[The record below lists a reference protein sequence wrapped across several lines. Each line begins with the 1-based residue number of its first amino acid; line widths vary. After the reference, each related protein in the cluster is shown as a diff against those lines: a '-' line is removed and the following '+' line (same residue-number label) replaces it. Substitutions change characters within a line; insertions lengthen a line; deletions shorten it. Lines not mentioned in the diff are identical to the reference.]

1 MGTEVVSNK
10 SDAQSFQKFR
20 ARLAAVA
27 DPLPP
32 VMDAN
37 ATALRALVVAD
48 WMAQPEARAKLHAA
62 ARNGAFDPR
71 CIDEMRDAARAIVF
85 VVSKLPDQA
94 ASKSGLTGSLRD
106 EAQRLRRSIA
116 DRMAPR
122 LDKDEDAAQWL
133 ALARSGQNDAELLLD
148 LRTLMMLFRDQPR
161 LLQSDANLKA
171 DVERATHLEPLL
183 AEAVGGEKSGE
194 WQDWLAR
201 GWTLLANLFERVNR
215 VGRDVLSDVPGMTF
229 PSLAVL
235 ARAQR
240 QHKSREPSTT
250 VRARPKPDA
259 KVEVTR
265 AHRLDVELQVDILS
279 DSNFYA
285 GFTENV
291 SAEGIFVATHVLQP
305 IGSIVEMSV
314 QFPGQRG
321 PVRVRGEVRWVR
333 EYSQASDACPGMGI
347 RFEQLSP
354 ADDLLVREFLAKR
367 EPLFFDE

>member
-1 MGTEVVSNK
+1 MGTEAVSNK

-48 WMAQPEARAKLHAA
+48 WMAQPDARAKLHAA

-85 VVSKLPDQA
+85 VVSKLPDPA
-94 ASKSGLTGSLRD
+94 VSKSRLTGSLRE
-106 EAQRLRRSIA
+106 EAQRLRQSIA

-161 LLQSDANLKA
+161 LLQSDANLRA
-171 DVERATHLEPLL
+171 DVERTTHLEPLL
-183 AEAVGGEKSGE
+183 AEAVGGQKNGE

-201 GWTLLANLFERVNR
+201 GWTLLANLFERVYR

-240 QHKSREPSTT
+240 QHKSREASTLA
-250 VRARPKPDA
+250 RAHPMPDA

-354 ADDLLVREFLAKR
+354 TDDVLVREFLAKR